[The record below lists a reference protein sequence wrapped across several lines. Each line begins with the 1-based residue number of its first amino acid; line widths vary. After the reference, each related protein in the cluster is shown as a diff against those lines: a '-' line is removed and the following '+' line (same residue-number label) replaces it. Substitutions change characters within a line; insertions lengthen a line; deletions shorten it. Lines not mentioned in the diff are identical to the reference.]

1 MIEISYWINL
11 IRKASLIDNIRNI
24 NRRLDTEIDFMKEE
38 IDIQIESLKIEL
50 ENLRDV
56 LFAELHN
63 RKKDFIEYE

>member
-1 MIEISYWINL
+1 
-11 IRKASLIDNIRNI
+11 
-24 NRRLDTEIDFMKEE
+24 LDTEIDFMKEE

>member
-1 MIEISYWINL
+1 
-11 IRKASLIDNIRNI
+11 
-24 NRRLDTEIDFMKEE
+24 MKEE

-50 ENLRDV
+50 ENLRDG